1 MDISTENNACKN
13 VMVNPL
19 LKNKMEIQ
27 LDDRTIELSLVNMSK
42 YFYKLYVLT
51 PFKNEPVDK
60 DIFSKSILKSKWSTY
75 SSKLVL
81 SETSIKVVNNFDHN
95 HNITLVNSG
104 DIQNFNHFGY
114 DLTDKVLILPLFNV
128 SYLNVKNYL
137 KIYEGLYKLDDIY
150 NIVVLN
156 EMFSSNSKIS
166 YNSLIYMTDIIRN
179 LEESNYWTRKY
190 NCLLN
195 ISKNFLGRTF
205 RLNDTHNIKNTN
217 IEKVMKEL
225 CKNTDSIENNYLT
238 MIFSSKNFVDAS
250 SAISKNGYKL
260 YKIAK
265 SCDMSNEDMTVLFSK
280 LNEPQ
285 KFYMFSSL
293 VISKKYCHL
302 VINNYDV
309 LKEMKN
315 TINYFSDLY
324 RYLFGY
330 AWLRFYMEESIKKTW
345 INKNDEFIFRINT
358 ASLLPVFPFTI
369 DDPKSNPYI
378 PLMVHDNIIQGYANF
393 GGFMFF
399 NSVDPD
405 YQNQG
410 ITDLDGFKHRMNL
423 FITGNSKHDIF
434 NNLDWN
440 KVGIGISGS
449 IMAACL
455 QKRHPLMNLFKG
467 KNKYDNVSDF
477 DLDYLR
483 YFNEFYPEA
492 DVDVMIKSSSPY
504 DFIKK
509 SKSVYNQVV
518 VNICGFNPANAEP
531 RHVKMRTIR
540 TVFLF
545 INEKF
550 VRENI
555 VTDELNYEYIV
566 TNLKEDKIIQQFKP
580 YFDKKIKDFYDNLF
594 EEYSKEEF
602 GKIKLM
608 HPELF
613 EDNNTILQ
621 LHMSKYS
628 KHKVEV
634 RPPIELSE
642 EDLDKILDDTIEEF
656 SPEEDKCT
664 QEQIYDEL
672 GINISFKVKIS
683 SNHIQR
689 ELELF
694 SIFGEDFFAL
704 VSKFHMPCVRSFY
717 DGEDVYLT
725 PSCISAHMTYMNIDY
740 KYFAGSKDPIEI
752 ILKYRMRGFGTFLN
766 RKEIDTVINYIMRVP
781 FWNNLYGINPEN
793 KDCIKTTLGWLG
805 YKHKLFHPRLF
816 NMDLF
821 DHNIPYVNIN
831 DGYNNVEEI
840 EPLTEKNVRQYMK
853 NNFGVNQK
861 NFNHIY
867 DIKTI
872 SSNGDVEPVHKWV
885 IDTIF
890 NLDKNDYYRFLQ
902 ETSEQTNVPNGIID
916 SNTNVP
922 SGWSDVS
929 SPSVPLNTNV
939 PSGWSDVS
947 SPSVPLNTNVPSG
960 WSDVIS
966 PIAPLNTNVPIG
978 WSDVSSP
985 IAPLNTNVPNDWDTN
1000 NYLIGPINTISWDN
1014 NSSAIINS
1022 NINDEPTP

>member
-1 MDISTENNACKN
+1 MDMSTENNNCKN

-60 DIFSKSILKSKWSTY
+60 EIYSRSILKSKWSSY

-81 SETSIKVVNNFDHN
+81 SETSIKVINNFDHN
-95 HNITLVNSG
+95 HNITLVNSN
-104 DIQNFNHFGY
+104 DVQDYNHFGY

-137 KIYEGLYKLDDIY
+137 KIYEGHYKLDDIY

-156 EMFSSNSKIS
+156 QMFSSNSKIS
-166 YNSLIYMTDIIRN
+166 YNSLIYMTDIIKN

-195 ISKNFLGRTF
+195 ISKKFASRTF
-205 RLNDTHNIKNTN
+205 RLTDTRNIKNTN

-225 CKNTDSIENNYLT
+225 DKDSIENNYLT
-238 MIFSSKNFVDAS
+238 MIFSNKNFVDAS

-265 SCDMSNEDMTVLFSK
+265 NCDMSNEDMTILFSK
-280 LNEPQ
+280 LNETQ
-285 KFYMFSSL
+285 KFHMFSNL

-309 LKEMKN
+309 LKQMTK
-315 TINYFSDLY
+315 TIDYFSDLN

-358 ASLLPVFPFTI
+358 ASLLPVFPFTL

-378 PLMVHDNIIQGYANF
+378 PLMVDDKMIQGNHNF

-399 NSVDPD
+399 NSVEPD

-410 ITDLDGFKHRMNL
+410 ITDLDGFKRRMNL
-423 FITGNSKHDIF
+423 FITGNSQHDIF

-440 KVGIGISGS
+440 EVGTGISGS

-467 KNKYDNVSDF
+467 KNNYNNVSDF

-531 RHVKMRTIR
+531 QHVKMKTIR

-550 VRENI
+550 IRENI
-555 VTDELNYEYIV
+555 VTDDLKYEFIV
-566 TNLKEDKIIQQFKP
+566 SNLKEDKIVQLFKP

-602 GKIKLM
+602 EKIKSM

-613 EDNNTILQ
+613 EDNDTILQ
-621 LHMSKYS
+621 LHMSKG
-628 KHKVEV
+628 KKQVVDV
-634 RPPIELSE
+634 RSPIELSE
-642 EDLDKILDDTIEEF
+642 EDFDKILDDNIEEF
-656 SPEEDKCT
+656 SPEEEKCI
-664 QEQIYDEL
+664 QEQNYDDL

-725 PSCISAHMTYMNIDY
+725 PSCISAHMTYMNLDY

-766 RKEIDTVINYIMRVP
+766 RKEIDKAIKYIQQVP
-781 FWNNLYGINPEN
+781 FWNNLYSINPEN
-793 KDCIKTTLGWLG
+793 KDTIKSSLGWLG
-805 YKHKLFHPRLF
+805 YKHKLYHPRLF

-821 DHNIPYVNIN
+821 DYNIPYVNIN
-831 DGYNNVEEI
+831 DGYNNVEER
-840 EPLTEKNVRQYMK
+840 EPLTMQNVRQYME
-853 NNFGVNQK
+853 NNFGVKQK
-861 NFNHIY
+861 NFNHMY
-867 DIKTI
+867 DFKTI
-872 SSNGDVEPVHKWV
+872 SSCGHVEQVQKWV

-890 NLDKNDYYRFLQ
+890 NLNKNEYYKLLQ
-902 ETSEQTNVPNGIID
+902 ETSEQNEETLKSSNIPNDIID

-922 SGWSDVS
+922 SSWDNIS
-929 SPSVPLNTNV
+929 SSVPPFNINV
-939 PSGWSDVS
+939 PNSWD
-947 SPSVPLNTNVPSG
+947 
-960 WSDVIS
+960 DI
-966 PIAPLNTNVPIG
+966 
-978 WSDVSSP
+978 SSP
-985 IAPLNTNVPNDWDTN
+985 IVPPNDE
-1000 NYLIGPINTISWDN
+1000 TIESF
-1014 NSSAIINS
+1014 S
-1022 NINDEPTP
+1022 DEPTP